1 MHLPSI
7 RINGKNRITIRRMLP
22 TPGEILVGPGQAVNA
37 LTVVGRA
44 ERPTRFRFIDVAHQL
59 GRPDLDLDD
68 VLTVDVGDYV
78 EAHQV
83 VAAGRG
89 GFSLREKLVRSPA
102 AGYVMGIGPSGILL
116 ESEHT
121 ITEIQAF
128 VTGVVTRII
137 PDLGVV
143 IETDGAIIEAAC
155 GFGGEAVGRLLRVV
169 NSPYE
174 SMTPDDL
181 HENASEAIL
190 LGGRSI
196 DEETLRRADEWQVH
210 GIIVGSFPV
219 SLLDMDPPVRVRVVA
234 TEGFGHVPMSPHT
247 FGVLTS
253 LSRTDISIRGQTP
266 GLFGNTQ
273 IGSSQEPPII
283 LAASPLPSRGS
294 YVGLPA
300 APKTEAPTAKVSN
313 KVRVIQGKLLGASGQ
328 IDLIPPDAQA
338 TEAGIIAPGAF
349 VKLGDGVHYIPWANL
364 QLIE

>member
-1 MHLPSI
+1 
-7 RINGKNRITIRRMLP
+7 MLP
-22 TPGEILVGPGQAVNA
+22 VPGEILVAPGQPVNA

-44 ERPTRFRFIDVAHQL
+44 ERPTRFRFIDVARRL
-59 GRPDLDLDD
+59 GRPDIDLDE

-78 EAHQV
+78 EANDV
-83 VAAGRG
+83 VASGRSSAL
-89 GFSLREKLVRSPA
+89 SLRENSVKSPV
-102 AGYVMGIGPSGILL
+102 AGYVMAIGPGGILL

-121 ITEIQAF
+121 VTEIQAF
-128 VTGVVTRII
+128 VTGVVTRVI
-137 PDLGVV
+137 PEKGVI
-143 IETDGAIIEAAC
+143 IETDGATIEAVC

-169 NSPYE
+169 NSPFE

-181 HENASEAIL
+181 NESASETIL

-196 DEETLRRADEWQVH
+196 DEETLRRADEWHVH

-219 SLLDMDPPVRVRVVA
+219 SLLGLDPPVQVRVVA
-234 TEGFGHVPMSPHT
+234 TEGFGQIPMSPHT

-253 LSRTDISIRGQTP
+253 LSRREVSIRGQTP
-266 GLFGNTQ
+266 GLFG
-273 IGSSQEPPII
+273 GKPAGPLQEPPII
-283 LAASPLPSRGS
+283 LAPSPLPSRGS

-300 APKTEAPTAKVSN
+300 APKIEAPTAKVGS
-313 KVRVIQGKLLGASGQ
+313 KVRVIQGQLLGASGQ

-349 VKLGDGVHYIPWANL
+349 VKLGDGVHFIPWANL